1 MGELKLSGN
10 SNSYNEEFR
19 TASFGWLTLTEPGD
33 CCSILDSK
41 SRSIH
46 MIILVEPISI
56 AVHRATRQQP
66 DNEQRL
72 LGSNLSELGH
82 NSLFIDLN
90 LVFTYHHL

>member
-1 MGELKLSGN
+1 MA
-10 SNSYNEEFR
+10 SYAKETLILIVKNLEQLIL
-19 TASFGWLTLTEPGD
+19 GGQILTEPGD

-46 MIILVEPISI
+46 MIILVEPSI

-72 LGSNLSELGH
+72 LGSSLSELGH

-90 LVFTYHHL
+90 LVFTYHRL

>member
-1 MGELKLSGN
+1 MA
-10 SNSYNEEFR
+10 SYAKETVILIMKNLEQLIL
-19 TASFGWLTLTEPGD
+19 GGQTLTEPGD

>member
-1 MGELKLSGN
+1 MKNLEQLILGGQ
-10 SNSYNEEFR
+10 
-19 TASFGWLTLTEPGD
+19 TLTEPGD
-33 CCSILDSK
+33 CCSTLDSK